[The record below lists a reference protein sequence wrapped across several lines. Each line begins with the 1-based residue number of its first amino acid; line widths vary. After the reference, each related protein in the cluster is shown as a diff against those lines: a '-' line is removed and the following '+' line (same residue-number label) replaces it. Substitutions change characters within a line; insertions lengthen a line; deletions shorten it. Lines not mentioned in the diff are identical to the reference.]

1 VTVTYG
7 ERMLAGVE
15 GKRRRVMA
23 KRRALTL
30 LVPSLIASG
39 WSTSALI
46 ATRNERL
53 ATEGAGLLRLIADP
67 ALPVLWTALFVLLP
81 LWWALKPEPLP
92 AGAGLAFMA
101 GHDADLVRGG
111 RLAPVADRDAGRG
124 DVAGAR
130 SGSGAR
136 APVPARSRLGPVAPR
151 ARRAQ
156 RRA

>member
-1 VTVTYG
+1 MTGLGHRYDSGVTVTYG

-101 GHDADLVRGG
+101 GPVMTPILFGAGGWHPWQIAMLAAVTWLV
-111 RLAPVADRDAGRG
+111 L
-124 DVAGAR
+124 GA
-130 SGSGAR
+130 A
-136 APVPARSRLGPVAPR
+136 AAR
-151 ARRAQ
+151 ARRFPPG
-156 RRA
+156 RA